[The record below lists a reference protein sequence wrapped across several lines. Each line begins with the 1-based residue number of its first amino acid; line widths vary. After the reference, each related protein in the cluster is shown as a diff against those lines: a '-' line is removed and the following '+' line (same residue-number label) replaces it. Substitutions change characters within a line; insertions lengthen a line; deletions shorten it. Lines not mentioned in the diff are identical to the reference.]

1 MEHSILVRGANDEVD
16 SDVLFVIISVSVC
29 MCLCSAI
36 SAQSAERRSDFLFP
50 VIIEGD
56 SATKLRCAKE
66 WSMEHSILVRLAKG
80 SFRRPACL
88 CLGEKI
94 LK

>member
-16 SDVLFVIISVSVC
+16 SDVLFVIISVSAC
-29 MCLCSAI
+29 MCVCTSI
-36 SAQSAERRSDFLFP
+36 SAQSGERRSDFLFP

-56 SATKLRCAKE
+56 SSIKLRCAKE

-80 SFRRPACL
+80 SFRRPNCILIACA
-88 CLGEKI
+88 
-94 LK
+94 